1 MTTTHLSPTISSFFD
16 LMEGPDKTR
25 TIDLFAPEAVVIDD
39 GHTYAG
45 REAILGWLS
54 RTAGE
59 FSYTSTLLA
68 AEESDGVAVVDRLLE
83 GDFPGGRVTLRYTF
97 DLTHDGIIRELRIA
111 A

>member
-1 MTTTHLSPTISSFFD
+1 MTTTHLSPTIALFFD

-25 TIDLFAPEAVVIDD
+25 TIDLFAPGAVVTDD
-39 GHTYAG
+39 GRTYAD
-45 REAILGWLS
+45 REAILGWLG

-68 AEESDGVAVVDRLLE
+68 AEESDGVAMVDRLLE
-83 GDFPGGRVTLRYTF
+83 GDFPGGRVQLRYTF
-97 DLTHDGIIRELRIA
+97 DLTPEGLVGELRIA